1 VAVNVMM
8 EQQLAP
14 DLPVTLL
21 RWLASFAPI
30 AILLLLLV
38 WRRWSTSS
46 AAPVALAAAVA
57 TALLLMRTP
66 LTALGVAT
74 GKGIWDA
81 IFVLYVIWPSLILYN
96 VAADARAFEAIQE
109 GVRRIMPD
117 RLLVVLAF
125 SWILASFIQAIAG
138 FGTPLAVTVPLL
150 IGLGVRPVYA
160 VVLPMIGAAWV
171 NPFGSLGATW
181 LATLT
186 VVDLPNEAA
195 ALRYAATLLWV
206 PNLAGGLFIAW
217 AYGRWWALKRA
228 GPAIVVISA
237 IHGGLQYL
245 LVPLFPTIGAFLATS
260 AALAVTFGLNR
271 WSYYRQHDVDE
282 PNLIFEEWAHIGGEE
297 EEEAA
302 SEEQPRGEDA
312 PPMSLA
318 LAFAPYAILGVLAI
332 VALIIQPVR
341 EVLEQVR
348 VGIPFPAT
356 TTGYTIERAATGAYA
371 AFTPLTHPGTLLLVS
386 AAASYLLYRA
396 RGLFRSE
403 TSIGSVIGEAAEDAL
418 PATTAITAL
427 LVISKV
433 MDHSGQITVLALG
446 VTAVAGSLVY
456 LASSILIGT
465 LGSLITSSNTASNV
479 LFAPLQAT
487 AAEVEGLSVDL
498 VVAAQTA
505 GGAIGN
511 AVSPGDA
518 LLGATVAGIT
528 AQLGAVLQRAIPWVL
543 VVGLITA
550 GATVAIHLLLV

>member
-1 VAVNVMM
+1 
-8 EQQLAP
+8 
-14 DLPVTLL
+14 
-21 RWLASFAPI
+21 
-30 AILLLLLV
+30 
-38 WRRWSTSS
+38 
-46 AAPVALAAAVA
+46 
-57 TALLLMRTP
+57 
-66 LTALGVAT
+66 
-74 GKGIWDA
+74 
-81 IFVLYVIWPSLILYN
+81 
-96 VAADARAFEAIQE
+96 
-109 GVRRIMPD
+109 
-117 RLLVVLAF
+117 
-125 SWILASFIQAIAG
+125 
-138 FGTPLAVTVPLL
+138 
-150 IGLGVRPVYA
+150 
-160 VVLPMIGAAWV
+160 
-171 NPFGSLGATW
+171 
-181 LATLT
+181 
-186 VVDLPNEAA
+186 
-195 ALRYAATLLWV
+195 
-206 PNLAGGLFIAW
+206 
-217 AYGRWWALKRA
+217 
-228 GPAIVVISA
+228 
-237 IHGGLQYL
+237 
-245 LVPLFPTIGAFLATS
+245 
-260 AALAVTFGLNR
+260 
-271 WSYYRQHDVDE
+271 
-282 PNLIFEEWAHIGGEE
+282 
-297 EEEAA
+297 
-302 SEEQPRGEDA
+302 
-312 PPMSLA
+312 MSLA

-446 VTAVAGSLVY
+446 VTAVAGSLVF

>member
-1 VAVNVMM
+1 M
-8 EQQLAP
+8 QQEIAG
-14 DLPVTLL
+14 DLPVTLVH
-21 RWLASFAPI
+21 WLASFAPI

-46 AAPVALAAAVA
+46 AVPVALAAAAA
-57 TALLLMRTP
+57 TARFLMRAP
-66 LTALGVAT
+66 LDTLAVAT

-96 VAADARAFEAIQE
+96 VASDARAFESIQE

-117 RLLVVLAF
+117 RLLIVLAF
-125 SWILASFIQAIAG
+125 AWILASFIQAIAG

-150 IGLGVRPVYA
+150 IGLGVRPIYA

-186 VVDLPNEAA
+186 VVDLPNEPS

-206 PNLAGGLFIAW
+206 PNLAGGLFVAW

-237 IHGGLQYL
+237 LHGGLQL
-245 LVPLFPTIGAFLATS
+245 LLIPLLPTIGAFLATS
-260 AALAVTFGLNR
+260 AALAATFALNR
-271 WSYYRQHDVDE
+271 WSYYRQEDEDE
-282 PNLIFEEWAHIGGEE
+282 PDLVFEDWARIDPGSQEGP
-297 EEEAA
+297 ARTA
-302 SEEQPRGEDA
+302 QRGKARGEDQE

-332 VALIIQPVR
+332 AALVIQPVR
-341 EVLEQVR
+341 EVLERVR
-348 VGIPFPAT
+348 VGLPFPAT
-356 TTGYTIERAATGAYA
+356 STGYNVKRAATDAYA
-371 AFTPLTHPGTLLLVS
+371 AFTPLTHPGTLLLVF

-396 RGLFRSE
+396 RGLFREE
-403 TSIGSVIGEAAEDAL
+403 TGVRSVITEVAEDAL

-433 MDHSGQITVLALG
+433 MDHSGQITILALG
-446 VTAVAGSLVY
+446 VTALAGSLVY
-456 LASSILIGT
+456 LGFSILIGA
-465 LGSLITSSNTASNV
+465 LGSLITSSNTAPNV

-518 LLGATVAGIT
+518 LLGATVAGI
-528 AQLGAVLQRAIPWVL
+528 AGRLGAVLQRAIPWVL
-543 VVGLITA
+543 VVGLLTA
-550 GATVAIHLLLV
+550 AATLVLHLFLL